1 MVNTYSDYMDVYLM
15 DISYYNNSE
24 CLPSY
29 SNDDMDEIGFHNLEG
44 NDYPYEKDNV
54 ANEMVVGEGKVSV

>member
-1 MVNTYSDYMDVYLM
+1 M